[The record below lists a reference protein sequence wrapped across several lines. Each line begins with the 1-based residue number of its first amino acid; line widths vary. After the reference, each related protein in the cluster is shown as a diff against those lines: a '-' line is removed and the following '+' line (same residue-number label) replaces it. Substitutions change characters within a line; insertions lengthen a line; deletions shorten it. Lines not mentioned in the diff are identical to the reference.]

1 MPVVLNIG
9 KLAHF
14 EPSQRRNHV
23 GVVPWSPPQSNWNP
37 WTSSNIDEGPLA
49 YVSSGLSRVLLQVE
63 VMPLYDSSCLLYRPL
78 QNR

>member
-1 MPVVLNIG
+1 MPVILNIG

-14 EPSQRRNHV
+14 EPSQRQNAV

-49 YVSSGLSRVLLQVE
+49 YVSAIWVLRSVLYFPLHLSLGQ
-63 VMPLYDSSCLLYRPL
+63 S
-78 QNR
+78 